1 MENRNY
7 ISTKILDAAVKPVR
21 AKLESGE
28 IELPE
33 ECIDVDIRISINKE
47 GNVVGWITKTNEIKF
62 IGTE

>member
-1 MENRNY
+1 MENRKY

-21 AKLESGE
+21 EKLESGQ

-47 GNVVGWITKTNEIKF
+47 GNVVGWITQTNEIKF